1 MAGDV
6 VDVRGLFAGRGST
19 MTTPTM
25 YNIDELVDKC
35 SASATNPLFQ
45 VRGERGA
52 LIHGQCNS
60 GERRW

>member
-1 MAGDV
+1 
-6 VDVRGLFAGRGST
+6 
-19 MTTPTM
+19 M